1 MAKTKDK
8 SIDYM
13 KRYRKGRL
21 WRKAI
26 LLTVMSA
33 LQTPYNTGTYSLF
46 FLLIESRRVDWLLPF
61 VILYVLGYVILLL
74 IDKSKAEAA
83 NAFQA
88 EVMTRIKTDFMKDA
102 IATGKDSSQVLSFLG
117 NDLNL
122 LMSQYFANIFQLANR
137 IGIIVFTLCLTLT
150 SNWLFALIYLVLGLL
165 PLRLTGYM
173 AQKIGSKTQQ
183 YSDSVQKTTGL
194 VKDII
199 QNQDALLNYNRMA
212 DTIKRAKERIFHS
225 ESSLAKRN
233 TQQEYANVTM
243 GMLYTVV
250 NIIPIA
256 IGIYMAMTGYL
267 PISAFVAVQY
277 SSGWIVGSLGS
288 LAGLISGIKSTRPI
302 IEKIG
307 AFQPWE
313 AVDEKEHE
321 EVQTV
326 EFDQVDF
333 SYIPQKP
340 ILTGFSFKADKG
352 SKILVQGASGSG
364 KSTILKLISG
374 KLKPT
379 AGKVLLNG
387 KELEYCKIGYVSQDP
402 AMFEDTIL
410 YNLTLG
416 KDFSKEKLTLAIEK
430 AGLKEFIE
438 EKGLDY
444 ELEESAA
451 NISGG
456 QKQRIEIARALLYDC
471 SVLLVD
477 EGTSALDADTAEKIH
492 HTIMNLDKT
501 VIEVAHYIPEQM
513 KSQFD
518 LVLKLE

>member
-8 SIDYM
+8 NADIM

-21 WRKAI
+21 WRKA
-26 LLTVMSA
+26 LALTVISA

-46 FLLIESRRVDWLLPF
+46 FLLIESRRTDWLLPF
-61 VILYVLGYVILLL
+61 VILYVLGYVIFLM

-83 NAFQA
+83 NDYQA
-88 EVMTRIKTDFMKDA
+88 EVMTRIKIEFMKDA
-102 IATGKDSSQVLSFLG
+102 IATGKDSSQVLSFLD
-117 NDLNL
+117 NDLKL
-122 LMSQYFANIFQLANR
+122 LMSQYFANIFLLANR
-137 IGIIVFTLCLTLT
+137 IGIVVFTLCLTLS
-150 SNWLFALIYLVLGLL
+150 SNWLFALIYLALGLL
-165 PLRLTGYM
+165 PLRLTGYL
-173 AQKIGSKTQQ
+173 AQKIGAKTQQ
-183 YSDSVQKTTGL
+183 YSDSVLKTTGL

-199 QNQDALLNYNRMA
+199 QNQDTLLNYNRMA
-212 DTIKRAKERIFHS
+212 DTIKRAGERIFHS

-233 TQQEYANVTM
+233 MQMEYSNVIM
-243 GMLYTVV
+243 GILYTVV
-250 NIIPIA
+250 NIIPIS
-256 IGIYMAMTGYL
+256 IGIYMAMIGYL

-288 LAGLISGIKSTRPI
+288 LAGLISGIKSTQPI

-307 AFQPWE
+307 AFQDWE
-313 AVDEKEHE
+313 AIDEKEHE

-326 EFDQVDF
+326 EFDHVDF
-333 SYIPQKP
+333 SYTPQKQ
-340 ILTGFSFKADKG
+340 ILTSFSFKAERG
-352 SKILVQGASGSG
+352 SKILIQGASGSG
-364 KSTILKLISG
+364 KSTILRLISG

-379 AGKVLLNG
+379 GGKVLLND

-402 AMFEDTIL
+402 AMFGDTIL

-416 KDFSKEKLTLAIEK
+416 REFSKEKLDAAIEQ

-438 EKGLDY
+438 EKGLNY

-471 SVLLVD
+471 CVLLVD
-477 EGTSALDADTAEKIH
+477 EGTSALDADTAQKIH

-501 VIEVAHYIPEQM
+501 VIEVAHHIPEAI
-513 KSQFD
+513 KNQFD
-518 LVLKLE
+518 QVLELA